1 MTEPTRTNAPELGQY
16 PHELDRLVVDT
27 RHAKL
32 VLDVLEVAAP
42 SRVDAEEKA
51 PADVE
56 DKAPEL
62 GLTLLKLNDIG
73 RVRQNLATQVQPENV
88 PGDSTEWCDL
98 DWVLYYLRSIYA
110 YRYAGWT
117 PMMGKNRIMTG
128 VQFVTYPNA
137 ELPPPASFYSP
148 QRANLDTVEGPINDA
163 IKEDAIKEDADRRA
177 GVRAGHRGAGVRAG
191 ILDTCLYEHSLLAGR
206 YIAAKDSLI
215 PRDPQRPV
223 SDVEGHAAFLS
234 SLVVT
239 EAPAAELDVRHVR
252 KVVSADH
259 EAPVRTATVW
269 DTACQM
275 AQYADSGVQILNC
288 SWVCYTRDGK
298 PPLVLER
305 AVSRLAPRVLI
316 VAAAGNHGLGDS
328 AFGGT
333 EEDRVKY
340 GIPPRNAPAYPA
352 ALPDVVAVGALDGD
366 EFADFNPRGVGKDD
380 VAPWID
386 VFGPGVNVKGAYFGD
401 GQTQDVSVVQR
412 DEDGKVVLGANGE
425 VQYVQQPFDGA
436 AEWSGTSFA
445 TATLTGAVAAH
456 LQPHLSPREALNEVL
471 KNDDR
476 FDGPAKDLAL
486 EQDRDSA

>member
-1 MTEPTRTNAPELGQY
+1 MTELTRTNAPEQGQY
-16 PHELDRLVVDT
+16 PYKPDMLVVDT

-32 VLDVLEVAAP
+32 VLNALGMTNPPVAEV
-42 SRVDAEEKA
+42 
-51 PADVE
+51 
-56 DKAPEL
+56 KAPEL
-62 GLTLLKLNDIG
+62 GLTLLKLHDIG
-73 RVRQNLATQVQPENV
+73 RIRENV
-88 PGDSTEWCDL
+88 TDEATSARDRLGWPAADPDWSALDCLLSDL
-98 DWVLYYLRSIYA
+98 RAIFEC
-110 YRYAGWT
+110 RYAGWT
-117 PMMGKNRIMTG
+117 PTMGKNRILAG
-128 VQFVTYPNA
+128 VEFVTYPNA
-137 ELPPPASFYSP
+137 TLPPPASFYPPKPAS
-148 QRANLDTVEGPINDA
+148 RADVERRISDA
-163 IKEDAIKEDADRRA
+163 IQEGAN
-177 GVRAGHRGAGVRAG
+177 RGAGVRVG
-191 ILDTCLYEHSLLAGR
+191 ILDTRLYEHSLLAGR

-215 PRDPQRPV
+215 PRDPRPA
-223 SDVEGHAAFLS
+223 SYIEGHAAFLS
-234 SLVVT
+234 SLVVA
-239 EAPAAELDVRHVR
+239 EAPAVELDVRHVR
-252 KVVSADH
+252 KVSADH
-259 EAPVRTATVW
+259 EAPVRTDTVW
-269 DTACQM
+269 DTACQL

-366 EFADFNPRGVGKDD
+366 DVADFNPRGVGKDD

-425 VQYVQQPFDGA
+425 LQYVQQPFDGA

-456 LQPHLSPREALNEVL
+456 LLPYLSPREALNETL
-471 KNDDR
+471 KSDAR
-476 FDGPAKDLAL
+476 FRGPAKDLAL
-486 EQDRDSA
+486 KQDPDSA